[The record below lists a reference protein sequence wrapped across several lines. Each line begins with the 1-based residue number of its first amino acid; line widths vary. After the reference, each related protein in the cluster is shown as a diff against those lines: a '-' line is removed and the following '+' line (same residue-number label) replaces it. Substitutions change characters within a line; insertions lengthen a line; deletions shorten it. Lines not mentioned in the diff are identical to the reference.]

1 MKILLICSSGMS
13 SSLLGNK
20 IKEAAKSKGI
30 DAEVLSVSTDAADN
44 ALAEADVI
52 LLAPQIRFMKKRFGE
67 IAKTHNIPVD
77 VIDAKDYGTVNGT
90 GVLQKVL
97 KLLENKKQ
105 LKGGIYGLDFEKII
119 FEIIVHAGNARSNA
133 FEALESA
140 KNGDFENAYNLLKQ
154 AKEEL
159 NMAHDIQNKLITEEA
174 NGKEIPVK
182 LILIHAEDH
191 LMNAILARD
200 LIEEIIT
207 FYKSMHK

>member
-97 KLLENKKQ
+97 KLLENKK
-105 LKGGIYGLDFEKII
+105 
-119 FEIIVHAGNARSNA
+119 
-133 FEALESA
+133 
-140 KNGDFENAYNLLKQ
+140 
-154 AKEEL
+154 
-159 NMAHDIQNKLITEEA
+159 
-174 NGKEIPVK
+174 
-182 LILIHAEDH
+182 
-191 LMNAILARD
+191 
-200 LIEEIIT
+200 
-207 FYKSMHK
+207 